1 MHEVKPSEK
10 KVSSKQQ
17 GDRSSTRAGARPII
31 QILSEI
37 LEVLRDFGGGS
48 FAAKPIFA

>member
-1 MHEVKPSEK
+1 MHEVKPFEK

-17 GDRSSTRAGARPII
+17 DNRSSTRAAMRPII

-37 LEVLRDFGGGS
+37 LELLRNFGGGS
-48 FAAKPIFA
+48 FAAKPIFV

>member
-10 KVSSKQQ
+10 KVSSNQQ
-17 GDRSSTRAGARPII
+17 GTRSSAQAAMRPII

-37 LEVLRDFGGGS
+37 LEFLRNFGGGS